1 MDETE
6 EIRQEIEGDK
16 DAHIAILR
24 DTLEDLRGHNRF
36 VKKVCVMLFCLV
48 VGLVVSIVGS
58 IIGLHVYD
66 QQKFTN
72 FLLEYEYTTE
82 NTISNADSDNCTNSI
97 MPK

>member
-48 VGLVVSIVGS
+48 VGLVVGIVGLS
-58 IIGLHVYD
+58 VYNEHKML
-66 QQKFTN
+66 KFLKEYDVTITN
-72 FLLEYEYTTE
+72 EITTDNNNE
-82 NTISNADSDNCTNSI
+82 SDSTINVTR
-97 MPK
+97 

>member
-48 VGLVVSIVGS
+48 VGLVVSIVGLS
-58 IIGLHVYD
+58 VYNEHKML
-66 QQKFTN
+66 KFLKEYDVTITN
-72 FLLEYEYTTE
+72 EITTDNNNE
-82 NTISNADSDNCTNSI
+82 SDSTINVTR
-97 MPK
+97 